1 MWQSFYV
8 ISTRNLVQSN
18 KSIFFLKITNGT
30 LDDNGLEI
38 WVDDTEN
45 CIEVEETECRVQEIP
60 VPEDEEDEDE
70 EDEDEDDEDEEEE
83 DEDEKEPTT
92 TTTTTE
98 APEEE
103 PENTAILFFDD

>member
-1 MWQSFYV
+1 M
-8 ISTRNLVQSN
+8 
-18 KSIFFLKITNGT
+18 
-30 LDDNGLEI
+30 DDK
-38 WVDDTEN
+38 EN

-60 VPEDEEDEDE
+60 VPEDEEEAKEGTADVNG
-70 EDEDEDDEDEEEE
+70 EEEVK
-83 DEDEKEPTT
+83 KEPTTT